1 VANSTFVQKRI
12 KKYYGRRSLV
22 IPPPTDVSRFS
33 SKVSENTGDYFLAAG
48 AFVSYKRFD
57 LAIKACEHL
66 GKKLVVAGQG
76 PELNRLRKLAGTHT
90 KIIDAPSDEQW
101 TALFAGAK
109 AFIFPGV
116 EDFGITAIEAM
127 ASGKPV
133 IALKRGGALD
143 FVIEGQT
150 GLFFNEATVASL
162 AGALEQAQTL
172 TWDQS
177 KIQEFARKFSR
188 ESFISKMRVTLEEL
202 MTQDFS

>member
-1 VANSTFVQKRI
+1 
-12 KKYYGRRSLV
+12 
-22 IPPPTDVSRFS
+22 
-33 SKVSENTGDYFLAAG
+33 
-48 AFVSYKRFD
+48 
-57 LAIKACEHL
+57 
-66 GKKLVVAGQG
+66 
-76 PELNRLRKLAGTHT
+76 
-90 KIIDAPSDEQW
+90 
-101 TALFAGAK
+101 
-109 AFIFPGV
+109 
-116 EDFGITAIEAM
+116 
-127 ASGKPV
+127 
-133 IALKRGGALD
+133 LKRGGALD